1 MLEKSFFYKTVL
13 LPSLQLILTFF
24 LMNEPFSSHADP
36 LRPKKADAP
45 PLTPATAL
53 LDTIGGALKTI
64 REESP
69 VFYHQLELK
78 MIEKKQTLAEKF
90 LSELSPA
97 VMEQPQPAPA
107 ADSKENALFSSHL
120 SNDRILYL
128 GIGNFGQ
135 ELCRHLEFELKKTIR
150 DNMHLTG
157 IILDLRSCSGG
168 NAQDAQDVF
177 SLLSFDAKH
186 KAVLNDPVPI
196 LVLTDSETAGPAE
209 ILAKRLEHTRYGLC
223 IGEKTKGTPFP
234 RKKIHSGKLVLYVP
248 LIPEELGTLT
258 PDALTPAIR
267 TAVKPRMKYRDLSE
281 NKPVTEKSDPALNRA
296 RGLLLS
302 LDTLN
307 KKWRK

>member
-209 ILAKRLEHTRYGLC
+209 ILRRK
-223 IGEKTKGTPFP
+223 IG
-234 RKKIHSGKLVLYVP
+234 
-248 LIPEELGTLT
+248 
-258 PDALTPAIR
+258 
-267 TAVKPRMKYRDLSE
+267 
-281 NKPVTEKSDPALNRA
+281 RA
-296 RGLLLS
+296 SCRE
-302 LDTLN
+302 
-307 KKWRK
+307 RV

>member
-97 VMEQPQPAPA
+97 VMDQPQPANA
-107 ADSKENALFSSHL
+107 SDS
-120 SNDRILYL
+120 
-128 GIGNFGQ
+128 
-135 ELCRHLEFELKKTIR
+135 
-150 DNMHLTG
+150 
-157 IILDLRSCSGG
+157 
-168 NAQDAQDVF
+168 
-177 SLLSFDAKH
+177 
-186 KAVLNDPVPI
+186 
-196 LVLTDSETAGPAE
+196 
-209 ILAKRLEHTRYGLC
+209 
-223 IGEKTKGTPFP
+223 
-234 RKKIHSGKLVLYVP
+234 
-248 LIPEELGTLT
+248 
-258 PDALTPAIR
+258 
-267 TAVKPRMKYRDLSE
+267 
-281 NKPVTEKSDPALNRA
+281 
-296 RGLLLS
+296 
-302 LDTLN
+302 
-307 KKWRK
+307 